1 MNNISNA
8 ILNAIKS
15 SNIENKNNN
24 LNEKLKNEN
33 DKILIA
39 KTKEEHIKYFN
50 EQYDLLKN
58 KEEIITEDN
67 NVSDSNKEKK
77 TLSIIKMKK
86 IYKNDLDVDT
96 TSRIQYLIL
105 KIISKVIIFKN
116 EIKFL
121 GEDENEEVMLINLN
135 NFYNLKNN
143 EEGEKFF
150 KLNGYVIIIEP
161 LYKFFDEYDGIQIKS
176 PEQIISFENEKELNE
191 YLIKI
196 DEESNSD
203 LNEEKIKELKTLADS
218 YLESNI
224 IYESIKLYERLIK
237 KDNIYLSDI
246 YYKLSSAYIKI
257 GFYEIALKYSNLSIE
272 LDKQNISK
280 IYNKLICLINLQKFD
295 EANEIINDPLYKENK
310 ELNLTDEINKRKDNL
325 KGIYNF
331 CDLYKKAKN
340 SNYIDITEY
349 KNPKIK
355 ISFDKEKGV
364 KLITNETI
372 ERGELLLVSKAVDV
386 CYDKNINYYEKLNII
401 SENILNKFEISPE
414 NLSEFCKLYNINNCE
429 IPYENRKIIKH
440 PNFTFILQGVQLN
453 IIDLKTFFFQ
463 KLINAKDLKL
473 DKKRRG
479 IWLFPSFINHSCNPN
494 TLFFNLGDIIIVIAI
509 QKIFKN
515 MELTRNYLEIDFN
528 YNYRK
533 NALPMSHGIFCKC
546 TLCKFEENKL
556 KTSKEKILLNDLYNK
571 LVNSSTKLDKNE
583 KIENEDEKIENI
595 INEVNK
601 FIEENDDKF
610 TLYEKAFFYYDY
622 EKQKKILWNNIPKD
636 INLLKKGYDY
646 ISQIKNK
653 NDYIKY
659 ALLMLMIEYYKE
671 NKMKNECEDCILK
684 LKNLIKEFIINQDEF
699 INLLFED
706 KNIKY
711 E

>member
-58 KEEIITEDN
+58 KEEITEDN
-67 NVSDSNKEKK
+67 NISDSIKEKK
-77 TLSIIKMKK
+77 PLSIIKMKK

-135 NFYNLKNN
+135 NYYNLKNN

-473 DKKRRG
+473 DKK
-479 IWLFPSFINHSCNPN
+479 
-494 TLFFNLGDIIIVIAI
+494 
-509 QKIFKN
+509 K
-515 MELTRNYLEIDFN
+515 
-528 YNYRK
+528 
-533 NALPMSHGIFCKC
+533 
-546 TLCKFEENKL
+546 EE
-556 KTSKEKILLNDLYNK
+556 
-571 LVNSSTKLDKNE
+571 
-583 KIENEDEKIENI
+583 
-595 INEVNK
+595 
-601 FIEENDDKF
+601 F
-610 TLYEKAFFYYDY
+610 
-622 EKQKKILWNNIPKD
+622 
-636 INLLKKGYDY
+636 GYF
-646 ISQIKNK
+646 
-653 NDYIKY
+653 
-659 ALLMLMIEYYKE
+659 LHL
-671 NKMKNECEDCILK
+671 
-684 LKNLIKEFIINQDEF
+684 
-699 INLLFED
+699 
-706 KNIKY
+706 
-711 E
+711 